1 MFQAYYGPRVAV
13 PAYFNSAVA
22 PGHTP
27 HPYMW
32 GPQVF
37 TRQKCF
43 CFSCWS
49 ILIALQGNL
58 SSNFKY
64 FMTKFGPLLPQP
76 MVPPYGTPYAAIYA
90 HGGVYAHPGVPI
102 VSLFSQSSISML
114 Y

>member
-1 MFQAYYGPRVAV
+1 MSYELLQGFNQLTFQAYYGPRVAV

-43 CFSCWS
+43 CFSC
-49 ILIALQGNL
+49 
-58 SSNFKY
+58 
-64 FMTKFGPLLPQP
+64 
-76 MVPPYGTPYAAIYA
+76 
-90 HGGVYAHPGVPI
+90 
-102 VSLFSQSSISML
+102 
-114 Y
+114 